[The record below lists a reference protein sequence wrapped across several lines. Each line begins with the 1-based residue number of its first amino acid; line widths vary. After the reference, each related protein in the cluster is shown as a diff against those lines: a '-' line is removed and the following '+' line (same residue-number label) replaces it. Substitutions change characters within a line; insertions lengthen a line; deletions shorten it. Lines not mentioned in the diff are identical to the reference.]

1 MTRSLSIL
9 SCAAFALLTATFPA
23 GAMEVFINTN
33 APAKSSKANE
43 LYNRDEWKQAADA
56 VDGIWFVGQGMLKP
70 PDEKN
75 VSKERDKWIEAL
87 NKKQWVVEM
96 KQEPAAGMAK
106 GKHTVS
112 EVKAMKDG
120 GVRKFAAMV
129 WDESHNKDSTITA
142 SEVAAV
148 REGFKAAGE
157 ADARLLVNTRSF
169 HHNELLQKLVK
180 DDKVDGFSI
189 EFASHPIREGRILES
204 EIGAAIQFAVK
215 EKKDIYLLINAEHTA
230 QLLEDIR
237 DIFDRLTRSAGPA
250 MKSPH
255 VRFVISSY
263 SNGKIRFT
271 PDHTKDGFANT
282 VTGAALWL
290 CMEADK
296 RGLRGK

>member
-1 MTRSLSIL
+1 MPRLHLIIL
-9 SCAAFALLTATFPA
+9 CATPALLLAALPA

-33 APAKSSKANE
+33 APAKGSKANE
-43 LYNRDEWKQAADA
+43 LYNRDEWKKAADA

-75 VSKERDKWIEAL
+75 VTKARDKWIESL
-87 NKKQWVVEM
+87 KQKHWVVEM
-96 KQEPAAGMAK
+96 KQEPAASMAK
-106 GKHTVS
+106 GKHTVY

-120 GVRKFAAMV
+120 GVRTFAAMV

-148 REGFKAAGE
+148 REGLKAAGE
-157 ADARLLVNTRSF
+157 ADARVLVNTRSF

-180 DDKVDGFSI
+180 EGKVDGFSI

-215 EKKDIYLLINAEHTA
+215 EKKDIYLLINAEHTTH
-230 QLLEDIR
+230 LLEDIR
-237 DIFDRLTRSAGPA
+237 DIFDRLSRSTGPA

-263 SNGKIRFT
+263 SGGKIQFT
-271 PDHTKDGFANT
+271 PDHTKEDFANT

-290 CMEADK
+290 CTEADK
-296 RGLRGK
+296 RGFRGK